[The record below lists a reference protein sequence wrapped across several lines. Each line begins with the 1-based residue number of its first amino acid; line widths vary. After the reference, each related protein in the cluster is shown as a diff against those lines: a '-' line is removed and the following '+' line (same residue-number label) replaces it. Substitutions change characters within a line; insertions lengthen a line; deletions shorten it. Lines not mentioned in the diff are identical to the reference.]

1 MRRHGHRLAVAL
13 LIALT
18 LAFPTSAIGHKPA
31 ATTPPTTTVVKI
43 EPVQIKDQRP
53 PVDET
58 SLLDAGIAG
67 VTAIAGVLVGVR
79 YTRKSERDRM
89 SREERNDEIAEIA
102 KLVDRVTAVTGR
114 LAAFGTGTANR
125 EDVVALSADVRAVLD
140 ARDRVRDPEI
150 RGSVESFAAAAQ
162 EVVQD
167 PKPGPVLT
175 AQLKATAST
184 ADVVKA
190 RAKQAIETLRS
201 ANMPSKPSKKTRR
214 AAA

>member
-1 MRRHGHRLAVAL
+1 MRHHGHRLAVAL
-13 LIALT
+13 LIVLA

-31 ATTPPTTTVVKI
+31 ATTPPTTTVVKV

-58 SLLDAGIAG
+58 SLLDAAIAG
-67 VTAIAGVLVGVR
+67 VTAIAGVMVGAR
-79 YTRKSERDRM
+79 YTKKSEQDRM

-102 KLVDRVTAVTGR
+102 KLVDRVSAVTDR
-114 LAAFGTGTANR
+114 LAAFGTGTAKP
-125 EDVVALSADVRAVLD
+125 EDVVTLSADVRAVLD

-175 AQLKATAST
+175 AQVKATAST

-201 ANMPSKPSKKTRR
+201 ANMPSKKTRR